1 MKVDNQIKG
10 IISNLN
16 DKLRSITIEC
26 LGEEA
31 YTEYIDEKLK
41 SIEWDIK
48 VLRNRVDIELSQRK
62 DIGYEK

>member
-10 IISNLN
+10 IVSNLN

-31 YTEYIDEKLK
+31 DAEYIDEKLK
-41 SIEWDIK
+41 SMEWDIK
-48 VLRNRVDIELSQRK
+48 VLRNRVDMAIS
-62 DIGYEK
+62 EKEDNHEK

>member
-10 IISNLN
+10 VVSNLN

-31 YTEYIDEKLK
+31 YAEYIDEKLK
-41 SIEWDIK
+41 SMEWDIK
-48 VLRNRVDIELSQRK
+48 VLRNRVDMAIS
-62 DIGYEK
+62 EKEDNHEK

>member
-31 YTEYIDEKLK
+31 YAEYIDEKLK
-41 SIEWDIK
+41 SMEWDIK
-48 VLRNRVDIELSQRK
+48 VLRNRVDMAIS
-62 DIGYEK
+62 EKEDNHEK

>member
-10 IISNLN
+10 VVSNLN

-26 LGEEA
+26 IKEEV
-31 YTEYIDEKLK
+31 YPEYIDEKLK

-48 VLRNRVDIELSQRK
+48 VLRDRVNMALLEGKES
-62 DIGYEK
+62 